1 MEGVY
6 VEELAKLWPLK
17 DEVKGEFLKYSFL
30 SFCTNTTDFL
40 VALSFHRLR
49 RFL

>member
-30 SFCTNTTDFL
+30 SFCTNTTGFL